1 VFNQVWILLLGA
13 YLLGSIPTAYLL
25 VRFSSGDDLRYLGDG
40 NLGAKNA
47 YESVGRL
54 IGLSV
59 AAIDI
64 GKGFLAVTAARNFG
78 SSEGIILLTGACV
91 VIGHDFSVFLGF
103 RGGQGMASTIGVFG
117 ALFPQVTLFAFLV
130 FLVLLALT
138 RNWDLS
144 CGIALFLLVAGLWKT
159 DQPAGQ
165 VLYSMLLLTWIA
177 MKKMIQTWQARRIA
191 V

>member
-1 VFNQVWILLLGA
+1 MFNQIWIMLLGA

-25 VRFSSGDDLRYLGDG
+25 VRSSSGEDLRFLGDG

-47 YESVGRL
+47 YESAGRF

-64 GKGFLAVTAARNFG
+64 GKGFLAVSAARNIGF
-78 SSEGIILLTGACV
+78 SNGIILLTGACV
-91 VIGHDFSVFLGF
+91 VVGHDFSIFMGF
-103 RGGQGMASTIGVFG
+103 RGGQGMATTIGVFG

-130 FLVLLALT
+130 FLVLLAIT

-144 CGIALFLLVAGLWKT
+144 CGIALFLLVAGLWST
-159 DQPAGQ
+159 DQPTRQ
-165 VLYSMLLLTWIA
+165 VLYSMILLPWIFL
-177 MKKMIQTWQARRIA
+177 KKLIQSWQARRFA